1 METVL
6 DLGVTLLTGRWEKLE
21 VEPPEGQWTTKATV
35 EQ

>member
-1 METVL
+1 MEAVIACG
-6 DLGVTLLTGRWEKLE
+6 DLINVRWEKLE

>member
-6 DLGVTLLTGRWEKLE
+6 DLEVILLTSMWEKLE
-21 VEPPEGQWTTKATV
+21 VEAPEGQWTTKATV

>member
-6 DLGVTLLTGRWEKLE
+6 DPGVTLLTSRWEKLE
-21 VEPPEGQWTTKATV
+21 VEAPEGQWTTKATV